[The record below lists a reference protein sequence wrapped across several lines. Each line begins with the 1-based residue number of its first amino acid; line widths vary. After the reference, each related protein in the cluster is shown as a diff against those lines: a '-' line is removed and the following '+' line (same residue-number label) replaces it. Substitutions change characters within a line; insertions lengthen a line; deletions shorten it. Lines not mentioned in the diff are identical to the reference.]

1 TQSGPWFSSAD
12 KSVLI
17 TDLSPSNIIKDKDGN
32 YFVIDADVVYNTA
45 ARGVR
50 VTFENS
56 LTLNTTANQSNT
68 TELSLAERDSEGKP
82 VRKQYPATP
91 GVISEARRQK
101 AFAELNKKLREIR
114 LGHREN
120 LPNREALGLRRDP
133 STKTPPFC
141 G

>member
-1 TQSGPWFSSAD
+1 MNIVGFERDSLGHFRIILTQPFIKGKELTNDELNDFHKKYQLTQSGPWFSSAD

-68 TELSLAERDSEGKP
+68 TELSLA
-82 VRKQYPATP
+82 
-91 GVISEARRQK
+91 
-101 AFAELNKKLREIR
+101 
-114 LGHREN
+114 
-120 LPNREALGLRRDP
+120 
-133 STKTPPFC
+133 
-141 G
+141 